1 MNQENIRD
9 MIVRDVSLPSLFS
22 YIEAQ
27 LPDTMP
33 ELKEVVAFT
42 DTELKA
48 WQAAAENLKSINA
61 ADEAIEEA
69 VRNGQKWGVARIAG
83 ESKKGKLAY
92 DEPPERYRGIPAKQR
107 RLQVAPAKHEKLNMK
122 RGEMQSAQQIASH
135 PEAVERVIE
144 KAVEENEIPRKVDVL
159 NEIRRDREKERK
171 AQAPP
176 KSTIDLVGDEL
187 IYKNKLIQVINILP
201 NEPPRDLTEEGY
213 TQINA
218 LWQIIYKRG
227 EQFNGK
233 NETVSTDRCAG
244 FIKE

>member
-1 MNQENIRD
+1 MTQEHAKEVFDLIIRD
-9 MIVRDVSLPSLFS
+9 RLDLMPIEELVKLRAIGQGLVSWHKEKLKMMTALGVAEEDKKSWLES
-22 YIEAQ
+22 GQKAGRVLLDIEARIGELLDD
-27 LPDTMP
+27 LPKTEDVQRGDHLVSYTKP
-33 ELKEVVAFT
+33 GELEKVGFSRK
-42 DTELKA
+42 DRHKA
-48 WQAAAENLKSINA
+48 DNA
-61 ADEAIEEA
+61 RAI
-69 VRNGQKWGVARIAG
+69 AR
-83 ESKKGKLAY
+83 
-92 DEPPERYRGIPAKQR
+92 
-107 RLQVAPAKHEKLNMK
+107 
-122 RGEMQSAQQIASH
+122 H
-135 PEAVERVIE
+135 PEAVAEVIQE
-144 KAVEENEIPRKVDVL
+144 AEENEDIPTKTAVL
-159 NEIRRDREKERK
+159 NKIRYEKEKERK